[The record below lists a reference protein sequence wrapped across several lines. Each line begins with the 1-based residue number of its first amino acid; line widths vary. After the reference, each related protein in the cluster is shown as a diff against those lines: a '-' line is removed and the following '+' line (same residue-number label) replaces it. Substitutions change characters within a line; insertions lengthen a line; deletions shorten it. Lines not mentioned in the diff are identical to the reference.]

1 MREWDIAECRA
12 FGHAPKQALRGALS
26 ASSLAMTAFVDGR
39 AEAMFGLVVTNALC
53 GHGAPWMLGTDAIYR
68 HPREMIGMGPAMLG
82 LFTDSTPSLSG
93 LVAKGNARAIRLLR
107 RWGFKV
113 EGGDQVFAGVEML
126 PFTMERS

>member
-53 GHGAPWMLGTDAIYR
+53 GAGSPWMLGTDAIYR
-68 HPREMIGMGPAMLG
+68 HPREMIRMGPGWLRVMGDVAPG
-82 LFTDSTPSLSG
+82 LSG
-93 LVAKGNARAIRLLR
+93 MVAAGNARAIRLLR
-107 RWGFKV
+107 HWGFAV
-113 EGGDQVFAGVEML
+113 GDAAVDCAGVAML
-126 PFTMERS
+126 AFEKGE